1 MSKTVTLTATGP
13 EAAGKTTL
21 LTLFSTF
28 LSQFGIE
35 PVVDNGA
42 RSGVESLT
50 VDLAAG
56 DLTRL
61 RIQTQIL
68 AEEPDALKV
77 A

>member
-1 MSKTVTLTATGP
+1 MSKTVTLTATSP
-13 EAAGKTTL
+13 EGAGKTTL
-21 LTLFSTF
+21 LNLFSTF

-35 PVVDNGA
+35 PVLETRG
-42 RSGVESLT
+42 REETMT

-61 RIQTQIL
+61 RIQKQMI
-68 AEEPDALKV
+68 EQEPGALKV

>member
-1 MSKTVTLTATGP
+1 MSKTVTLTATSP
-13 EAAGKTTL
+13 EGAGKTTL

-35 PVVDNGA
+35 PVLETRG
-42 RSGVESLT
+42 REETMT

-61 RIQTQIL
+61 RIQTDIL
-68 AEEPDALKV
+68 RDEPDALKV